1 VRLLWAIVLALTPV
15 VAWAGSGSGSM
26 SVNIQPI
33 PSAPSEAVA
42 AGFTHLAQS
51 WDFSQSLYAVLSN

>member
-1 VRLLWAIVLALTPV
+1 
-15 VAWAGSGSGSM
+15 M